1 MKCTVFF
8 IDKEVL
14 MLKKFAIAFFAASTA
29 LLLSGCHSAAW
40 YQNRAVER
48 ARAYLLEHSRDLT
61 QAQIDFV
68 RFNDPILLK
77 APIYSGA
84 EAGGMTVGLGSELN
98 QICVAWQIPD
108 MPELAMVYG
117 TSNSQ
122 MEYWYPERLIRKNF
136 ITHKQEFM
144 TAVNNAR
151 NYAMSNLVKTLTP
164 LQLNQIRFTA
174 PTLYLTDFPASAD
187 PQGTLTPEESAKIE
201 KSRQTAL
208 QVSLHG
214 GCADRSE
221 DAGCHLPQRRGS
233 RRGQDLIQPY
243 MLIPRCTV
251 GGSSLLHNA
260 KNPLYGEAK
269 GVQTHG
275 NCERNFKTRR
285 KLLTNIGFCG
295 IMKLYAYD

>member
-1 MKCTVFF
+1 MYCFF

-14 MLKKFAIAFFAASTA
+14 MLKKFAITFFAASTA

-108 MPELAMVYG
+108 VPELVMVYG

-136 ITHKQEFM
+136 ITHNQEFM

-151 NYAMSNLVKTLTP
+151 NYAESNLVKTLTP

-208 QVSLHG
+208 QVSLVWKKEPG
-214 GCADRSE
+214 KVV
-221 DAGCHLPQRRGS
+221 L
-233 RRGQDLIQPY
+233 
-243 MLIPRCTV
+243 
-251 GGSSLLHNA
+251 
-260 KNPLYGEAK
+260 
-269 GVQTHG
+269 
-275 NCERNFKTRR
+275 
-285 KLLTNIGFCG
+285 FCG
-295 IMKLYAYD
+295 YFAPGFNGWDVNFAGEIPEDELTRHTVKKLRSPADIQKPATAEEKALFPAAAKQKEVR

>member
-1 MKCTVFF
+1 
-8 IDKEVL
+8 
-14 MLKKFAIAFFAASTA
+14 MLKKFAITFFAASTA

-108 MPELAMVYG
+108 MPELVMVYG

-174 PTLYLTDFPASAD
+174 PTLYLTNFPASAD

-208 QVSLHG
+208 QVSLVWKKEPG
-214 GCADRSE
+214 KVV
-221 DAGCHLPQRRGS
+221 L
-233 RRGQDLIQPY
+233 
-243 MLIPRCTV
+243 
-251 GGSSLLHNA
+251 
-260 KNPLYGEAK
+260 
-269 GVQTHG
+269 
-275 NCERNFKTRR
+275 
-285 KLLTNIGFCG
+285 FCG
-295 IMKLYAYD
+295 YFAPGFNGWNVNFAGEIPEDELTKHTVKKLRSPADIQKPATAEEKALFPAAAKQKEVR